1 MHMLIYY
8 QFLHLFQFPWCACW
22 IPLHTCSAEDEA
34 SLCCFCCCC
43 FVLFLF
49 VLLIILF
56 IYISNYF
63 SLHRGSNSYNLYA
76 SFFPLSW
83 MLTPSYPTSDT
94 KHSPFIFISCLSS
107 FICENHHQ
115 SCLSCIYLS
124 LTITKLLWLTSYQAS
139 NLNIISISQILQ
151 KSYIPNRQCSLLFLV
166 C

>member
-1 MHMLIYY
+1 MD
-8 QFLHLFQFPWCACW
+8 FPL
-22 IPLHTCSAEDEA
+22 P
-34 SLCCFCCCC
+34 
-43 FVLFLF
+43 
-49 VLLIILF
+49 
-56 IYISNYF
+56 
-63 SLHRGSNSYNLYA
+63 RGSNSYNLYA

-151 KSYIPNRQCSLLFLV
+151 KSYIPNRQCSLLFFWCVNSYCSESFILV
-166 C
+166 SSKSRNSNVKNIISMFQNSIQLYISHE